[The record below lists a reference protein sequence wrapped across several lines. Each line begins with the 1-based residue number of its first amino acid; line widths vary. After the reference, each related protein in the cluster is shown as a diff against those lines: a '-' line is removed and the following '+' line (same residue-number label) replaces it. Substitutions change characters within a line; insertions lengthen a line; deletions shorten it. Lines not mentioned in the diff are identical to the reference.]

1 MSGNSKGGHLAAKR
15 NIERH
20 GADFYAKIGAKGG
33 RAKVAKG
40 FAVNRDLARSA
51 GALGGTRSRRGK
63 SKKTLVQQ
71 DFDLAA

>member
-1 MSGNSKGGHLAAKR
+1 MAGNPKGGRLAAKR

-20 GADFYAKIGAKGG
+20 GTDFYAKIGAKGG

-40 FAVNRDLARSA
+40 FAINRDLARSA

-63 SKKTLVQQ
+63 SKKSLAQQ
-71 DFDLAA
+71 DVDLAA